1 MEPSL
6 DLLPLPSLW
15 MTRTAGSPFSPITK
29 LEVRGEDCLVSMA
42 LRRPRVVGEAWQG
55 GSRSQA
61 IGPPHSPL
69 DAGSVGRRE
78 KSEPCPGGPRG
89 NRVSL
94 CPSGPGGSPHP
105 PSGGRSHSGSHEAGC
120 LVPRRV
126 SLGARQG
133 LGLLG
138 LRKASEGEGGGGGGD
153 IWRQKSSQAWWLPFL
168 AIPSRRHEGTGLS
181 PGVCIQ
187 AVCLG
192 PPARPGAHPKEPQ

>member
-1 MEPSL
+1 MEASL

-29 LEVRGEDCLVSMA
+29 LGVRGEDCFCFHGS
-42 LRRPRVVGEAWQG
+42 RRPRVVGEAWKG
-55 GSRSQA
+55 GSRSQD

-69 DAGSVGRRE
+69 DAGSDGKRQ

-120 LVPRRV
+120 LVPGWV
-126 SLGARQG
+126 GLGARQG

-138 LRKASEGEGGGGGGD
+138 LLKASKGEGGGGRGD
-153 IWRQKSSQAWWLPFL
+153 IWRQKFSQAWRLPFL
-168 AIPSRRHEGTGLS
+168 AIPRRRHEGTELS

-192 PPARPGAHPKEPQ
+192 PSARPGPHPKEPQ